1 MSFKSTFFLS
11 LIQDSINTFFI
22 TFDVNWNLTII
33 GTFTALLYTYICR
46 FNAIGIGYINSGIQ
60 RISPNLLEAGRLQG
74 VSFEKSLFKIIF
86 PLIRPSILTGF
97 LIIFV
102 DIIKELPVTL
112 LLRPFNFET
121 LATYVYQYAKEE
133 MLEQSALAALLI
145 IIIGIVPV
153 IVLNK
158 VINLSYKKQ

>member
-1 MSFKSTFFLS
+1 M
-11 LIQDSINTFFI
+11 
-22 TFDVNWNLTII
+22 
-33 GTFTALLYTYICR
+33 YTYICR

-74 VSFEKSLFKIIF
+74 VTFETSLFKIIF

>member
-1 MSFKSTFFLS
+1 M
-11 LIQDSINTFFI
+11 
-22 TFDVNWNLTII
+22 
-33 GTFTALLYTYICR
+33 
-46 FNAIGIGYINSGIQ
+46 
-60 RISPNLLEAGRLQG
+60 
-74 VSFEKSLFKIIF
+74 
-86 PLIRPSILTGF
+86 
-97 LIIFV
+97 IIFV

-158 VINLSYKKQ
+158 VINLSYNKQ

>member
-1 MSFKSTFFLS
+1 M
-11 LIQDSINTFFI
+11 
-22 TFDVNWNLTII
+22 
-33 GTFTALLYTYICR
+33 
-46 FNAIGIGYINSGIQ
+46 
-60 RISPNLLEAGRLQG
+60 
-74 VSFEKSLFKIIF
+74 
-86 PLIRPSILTGF
+86 
-97 LIIFV
+97 IIFV